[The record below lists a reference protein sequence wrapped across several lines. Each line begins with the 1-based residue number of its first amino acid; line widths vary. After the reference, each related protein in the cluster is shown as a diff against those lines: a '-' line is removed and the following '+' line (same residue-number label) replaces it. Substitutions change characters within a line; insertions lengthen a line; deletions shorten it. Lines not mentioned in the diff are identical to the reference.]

1 MRALGQKHEE
11 DNKMSTITLTD
22 GRTLAYAE
30 YGDPRGKPVF
40 FFHGTPGSRLFHP
53 PDEVTARVGVRLIT
67 VDRPGYGESTFQPNR
82 RLLDWPNDI
91 AQLAGALGINK
102 FAVVGHSGGGP
113 HTLACA
119 YALPDRVI
127 AAATIAGAG
136 PIETPGATDDMIPL
150 NKFGFKYGQYMPW
163 PIGRTIT
170 SLIFHERCT
179 NPAKAFDNDK
189 NRPPADQEIMDRPE
203 IRDLCIR
210 TEVEAFRPGIKG
222 MAWDVRLIT
231 RPWGFNLEEIN
242 IPVRLWHGTAD
253 NVTSIRMAQY
263 MAGKI
268 PNSQLTVCPNE
279 GHMLLIPHWEEILT
293 QLI

>member
-1 MRALGQKHEE
+1 
-11 DNKMSTITLTD
+11 MSTITLTD

-170 SLIFHERCT
+170 SLIFH
-179 NPAKAFDNDK
+179 
-189 NRPPADQEIMDRPE
+189 RPPADQEIMDRPE

>member
-1 MRALGQKHEE
+1 
-11 DNKMSTITLTD
+11 MSTLKLTD

-40 FFHGTPGSRLFHP
+40 FIHGTPGSRLFHP
-53 PDEVTARVGVRLIT
+53 SDEVTTRLGVRLIT
-67 VDRPGYGESTFQPNR
+67 SDRAGYGESTFQPNR
-82 RLLDWPNDI
+82 RLLDFPGDI
-91 AQLAGALGINK
+91 AQLADALGIEK

-119 YALPDRVI
+119 FALPERI
-127 AAATIAGAG
+127 TAAVTIAGAG
-136 PIETPGATDDMIPL
+136 PIEIPGATDDMVPI
-150 NKFGFKYGQYMPW
+150 NKFGFKFGQYFPW

-170 SLIFHERCT
+170 WFIFRERCT

-189 NRPPADQEIMDRPE
+189 TRPPADQEIMDRPE
-203 IRDLCIR
+203 IRELCIT

-231 RPWGFNLEEIN
+231 RPWGFRLEEIK
-242 IPVRLWHGTAD
+242 IPVQLWHGTAD
-253 NVTSIRMAQY
+253 NVTSVRMAEY

-268 PNSQLTVCPNE
+268 PNSRLIVCPDE